1 MDKDVMARYAP
12 LAVVIIGLIFQWNL
26 FVTPEKLEIKHRQ
39 VLMDVA
45 SMYTTKEQHNDLK
58 EEINDMKK
66 KIDKIYE
73 IVTKKQKGAK
83 MRGFPKHLNTKQD
96 YLNCLEKFPAETKAE
111 LRGYDR

>member
-1 MDKDVMARYAP
+1 MDKDTAAKYAP
-12 LAVVIIGLIFQWNL
+12 MAVVIIGLIFQWNL

-58 EEINDMKK
+58 DEINDMKK

-73 IVTKKQKGAK
+73 VITRK
-83 MRGFPKHLNTKQD
+83 
-96 YLNCLEKFPAETKAE
+96 
-111 LRGYDR
+111 

>member
-1 MDKDVMARYAP
+1 MDKDAVSRYAP
-12 LAVVIIGLIFQWNL
+12 MAVVIIGLIFQWNL

-58 EEINDMKK
+58 DEINDMKK

-73 IVTKKQKGAK
+73 VITRK
-83 MRGFPKHLNTKQD
+83 
-96 YLNCLEKFPAETKAE
+96 
-111 LRGYDR
+111 